1 MNAIETVLL
10 ASEHL
15 SAAAELEALC
25 FSEPWSA
32 NALASLI
39 RDMGIGIAALSP
51 TGDLLGYGGM
61 VIAPDEGQ
69 ITNVAVHP
77 NARRQGVG
85 REILLRLI
93 EEARSKGLEQIS
105 LEVRAS
111 NAPAISLYLSHG
123 FTVEGTRKNFYRRP
137 TEDGLV
143 MIKRI

>member
-15 SAAAELEALC
+15 AAAAELEALC

-32 NALASLI
+32 NALALLI
-39 RDMGIGIAALSP
+39 RDMGLGIAALSP

-77 NARRQGVG
+77 DARRQGVG
-85 REILLRLI
+85 REILLRLT

-123 FTVEGTRKNFYRRP
+123 FTVEGTRKNFYRHP

>member
-15 SAAAELEALC
+15 AAAAELEALC

-32 NALASLI
+32 NALALLI
-39 RDMGIGIAALSP
+39 RDMGLGIAALSP

-77 NARRQGVG
+77 DARRQGVG
-85 REILLRLI
+85 REILLRLT
-93 EEARSKGLEQIS
+93 EEARSKGLERSLWRFVHPTPPPFPFIS
-105 LEVRAS
+105 
-111 NAPAISLYLSHG
+111 
-123 FTVEGTRKNFYRRP
+123 P
-137 TEDGLV
+137 TDLP
-143 MIKRI
+143 